1 VLKTAAS
8 SRREEKAVTGHRTPK
23 ADAMRKLSLQNTVA
37 RWLVCFVAL
46 TILTHT
52 FLSQPLAQT
61 SEKQTEAALTEATQL
76 SAQVVTL
83 FNSGDYDKALPL
95 AKRALQLR
103 ESVLA
108 PDHELVLAA
117 LLNLAETYT
126 ALKKYGEAEKLLER
140 LLKTH
145 ESKVGPDDAGAAIFL
160 DKLAFLAFSQGDF
173 RKSEADYTRALA
185 IREQTLGKED
195 LDYAKSLYSLAEFY
209 RLTGKPEK
217 AEPLYEQAV
226 ILRGKLLGRSH
237 PDYLKARERYFCLAY
252 QTHQADKLKDFM
264 ARLGEKRGDS
274 APDIIEGNVLNGRAI
289 SLPKPYY
296 TLEAHR
302 LHLQG
307 MVVVR
312 IIIDET
318 GRVVDAKDM
327 CGSNPLLLKSSLES
341 ARAARFTPTLRA
353 GQPVKVSG
361 VLTYTFV
368 RM

>member
-1 VLKTAAS
+1 VRFL
-8 SRREEKAVTGHRTPK
+8 
-23 ADAMRKLSLQNTVA
+23 
-37 RWLVCFVAL
+37 AL
-46 TILTHT
+46 TILTQT
-52 FLSQPLAQT
+52 FLVRPSAQT
-61 SEKQTEAALTEATQL
+61 SEKQTEATLAEATQL

-83 FNSGDYDKALPL
+83 FNSADYDKALPL

-103 ESVLA
+103 EGVLA
-108 PDHELVLAA
+108 PDHELVLAS

-145 ESKVGPDDAGAAIFL
+145 ESKVGPDDAGVAIFL

-173 RKSEADYTRALA
+173 RKSEADYTRALS
-185 IREQTLGKED
+185 IREKTFGKED
-195 LDYAKSLYSLAEFY
+195 LEYAKSLYSLAEFY

-217 AEPLYEQAV
+217 AAPLYEQAV
-226 ILRGKLLGRSH
+226 IVRGKLLGRNH
-237 PDYLKARERYFCLAY
+237 PEYLKARERYFCLAY
-252 QTHQADKLKDFM
+252 QTHQPDKVKDFM
-264 ARLGEKRGDS
+264 ARLGEKRGDGS
-274 APDIIEGNVLNGRAI
+274 SDIIEGNVLNGRAI

-307 MVVVR
+307 TVVVR
-312 IIIDET
+312 IKIDES

-327 CGSNPLLLKSSLES
+327 CGGNPLLLKSALDA
-341 ARAARFTPTLRA
+341 ARAARFTPTVRA

-361 VLTYTFV
+361 VLTYTFE
-368 RM
+368 RR